1 MTMTY
6 PESDKLN
13 KHSAQK
19 ITVYEPN
26 QRARIGW
33 FRTWGIMVRNI
44 VDSWELIIQLFKRDF
59 LMSYKKSF
67 LGMSWLI
74 ITPLMGIISWVF
86 MNATGILSPGDVG
99 IPYPAYVLLSTS
111 IYGLFMSFYSG
122 AAGTLDAGRG
132 FISQVKFAH
141 DALLVKQFLQQLANF
156 LISFILTIIVLLA
169 FRVVPSWM
177 IILFPIMIIP
187 MMLLGAGIGLISSVI
202 SVVATDIQKGIAFIM
217 GLLMYVTPVI
227 YSDKVNDPLL
237 QTIIKWNPL
246 TYLIGAVRDA
256 MLYGRVEHLDRFLL
270 ASGLSLLFFLVT
282 WRLFY
287 ISEEKVIEKMI

>member
-1 MTMTY
+1 MTN
-6 PESDKLN
+6 PESDNTIKY
-13 KHSAQK
+13 STQE

-33 FRTWGIMVRNI
+33 FRTWGILIRNI

-67 LGMSWLI
+67 LGMSWLV

-99 IPYPAYVLLSTS
+99 IPYPAYILLSTS
-111 IYGLFMSFYSG
+111 IYGLFMSFYAG
-122 AAGTLDAGRG
+122 ASGTLSAGAG
-132 FISQVKFAH
+132 FIMQVKFNH
-141 DALLVKQFLQQLANF
+141 DVLLVKQLLQQLANF
-156 LISFILTIIVLLA
+156 LISFILTIIVLIV
-169 FRVVPSWM
+169 FRVTPSWM
-177 IILFPIMIIP
+177 IIFFPILIIP

-202 SVVATDIQKGIAFIM
+202 SVVASDIQKAIAFAM

-227 YSDKVNDPLL
+227 YSDKVSNPLL

-246 TYLIGAVRDA
+246 TYLIGAVRDS
-256 MLYGRVEHLDRFLL
+256 MIYGKIEHFDRFVI
-270 ASGLSLLFFLVT
+270 ASGISILFFLVT

>member
-1 MTMTY
+1 MTY

-13 KHSAQK
+13 KYSAQE

-33 FRTWGIMVRNI
+33 FSTWGILIRNI

-122 AAGTLDAGRG
+122 AAGTLDSGRG
-132 FISQVKFAH
+132 FITQVKFAH
-141 DALLVKQFLQQLANF
+141 DALLVKQLLQQLANF
-156 LISFILTIIVLLA
+156 LISFILTIIVLMV

-227 YSDKVNDPLL
+227 YSEKVNDPLL

-246 TYLIGAVRDA
+246 TYLIGAVRDS

-287 ISEEKVIEKMI
+287 ISEEKIIEKMI